1 MYVNSENNNNKEINI
16 FNAKFTDSSFQIVEK
31 FTKKFITLETLHLT
45 CIDEDNLM
53 LWDKKIYL
61 LE

>member
-1 MYVNSENNNNKEINI
+1 MQNLLILLFKLW
-16 FNAKFTDSSFQIVEK
+16 KK
-31 FTKKFITLETLHLT
+31 FTKKFITRETLHLT

-61 LE
+61 LEYLLHINIK